1 MMPLTLTLIKQAVR
15 HGFKPLSLFFAPSI
29 TGLSA
34 KLALIALIAT
44 TPFIA
49 SGETVY
55 NHHEKIEVYL
65 PYGAPYTVLL
75 DQQIA
80 MGPVSSIDSIRIDME
95 DLDYSHLQFI
105 YDLDVKLIAPDGQ
118 TFHLIKSR
126 NLFTNSI
133 LNTGIYTFNGTA
145 EQTLRESRVFEG
157 HLPTMYPGTYR
168 AESWPTGSW
177 EAGNWRLYIQDS
189 SYSRNSFSETAKRIF
204 NSITVDGTL
213 DRSKDETFFSNTYE
227 QYFDGPSNDI
237 HETFNLGP
245 VDYIRDIKL
254 VATHSRVRDLTLK
267 LIAPN
272 GDSFIAINKPDT
284 DANLGNVE
292 DSLSEIRYHY
302 LFSVH
307 GVSTVSSALTLP
319 DGQSTDYVIGHGN
332 KQLESWPAILENGW
346 EAGEWTLIYA
356 DDTAGAGGWLKS
368 LSVTGGLRADP
379 LTPWQVWL
387 NDHFGT
393 PDGSNDQADPDND
406 GRVNLAEYA
415 FNLNPNDAA
424 DSHVHGLRIEATDG
438 VPALI
443 YRKNNG
449 ASDIRYHLEQ
459 TADLVSPNWQAAE
472 LEAETL
478 LSEEGNAVEMRAPT
492 STPTESKYFYRL
504 RIELE

>member
-1 MMPLTLTLIKQAVR
+1 
-15 HGFKPLSLFFAPSI
+15 
-29 TGLSA
+29 LSA

-55 NHHEKIEVYL
+55 NHHEKIEVTL
-65 PYGAPYTVLL
+65 LADVSQTVLL

-80 MGPVSSIDSIRIDME
+80 MGPVSSIDSIRIDMGGP
-95 DLDYSHLQFI
+95 SHYVEYA

-118 TFHLIKSR
+118 SFHLIQSR
-126 NLFTNSI
+126 NYRI
-133 LNTGIYTFNGTA
+133 YAEIQTGIYTFNGTA
-145 EQTLRESRVFEG
+145 EQTLYESRVEHDF
-157 HLPTMYPGTYR
+157 HRSMYPGTYR

-177 EAGNWRLYIQDS
+177 EAGNWRLYI
-189 SYSRNSFSETAKRIF
+189 YNTGFSHKARDYGEPARKQF